1 MPRREDRVDCEAAVG
16 GDIGVGLGVDAGS
29 RGRGGAR
36 GVAGEEDL
44 AHLTLRAVEI
54 TESAEVMA
62 VGLPLPVNNLAL
74 TVASLLQLGSHARA
88 TYVRRQSS
96 ISRRETD
103 LNGALISR
111 CSGASAGQRT
121 PIGPLGAFYGG
132 AASDCLS
139 KAPLRGEELNGDQE
153 CARDFML

>member
-1 MPRREDRVDCEAAVG
+1 MSAWALTPVPA
-16 GDIGVGLGVDAGS
+16 
-29 RGRGGAR
+29 
-36 GVAGEEDL
+36 VAGVPVGWPVRKILPTSPCVRSRWPSLPE
-44 AHLTLRAVEI
+44 A
-54 TESAEVMA
+54 MA

-74 TVASLLQLGSHARA
+74 TVASFLQLGAHARA

-111 CSGASAGQRT
+111 CSGTSAGQRT

-139 KAPLRGEELNGDQE
+139 KAPLKGEELN
-153 CARDFML
+153 